1 MKNNIYLKRS
11 LKLILLFTIFTSC
24 ISILLNVKELKI
36 INQNYNKQLAGII
49 LKITEKYPNI
59 SESEIITIL
68 NSEPK
73 VSSNFAK
80 YGIDLE
86 NEALVN
92 ENNQIKRNIIYKNIL
107 IILCFLGL
115 ILIIFVFYNRQIN
128 TELKKITKYINQINN
143 RNYSLEIPE
152 MREDELSILKTELY
166 KITIMLKES
175 AENSHQ
181 DKLKLQKSLEDIS
194 HQLKTPLTSILIM
207 LDNLITNPSMAM
219 ETRQEF
225 LSDIKREITNI
236 NFLVQTLLKLS
247 KFDAET
253 ITFKRKKIAAK
264 NLLTEVVKN
273 VSSICDL
280 KNIQIKIMGLEKV
293 FLTCDERW
301 EREALTNILKNSLE
315 HSFEN
320 SSILITFCEYNPYIE
335 IKIRDWGKGI
345 SKEDLPHIFKRF
357 YQSKNQNWE
366 SNGIGLS
373 LAQEIIKQDNGQITV
388 SSNQSG
394 TTFTIKYYKF

>member
-24 ISILLNVKELKI
+24 ISILLNLKELKI

-107 IILCFLGL
+107 IILGFLGL

-253 ITFKRKKIAAK
+253 ITFKRKKIEVK

-315 HSFEN
+315 HSSEN

-357 YQSKNQNWE
+357 YQSQNQNWE

>member
-24 ISILLNVKELKI
+24 ISILLNLKELKI